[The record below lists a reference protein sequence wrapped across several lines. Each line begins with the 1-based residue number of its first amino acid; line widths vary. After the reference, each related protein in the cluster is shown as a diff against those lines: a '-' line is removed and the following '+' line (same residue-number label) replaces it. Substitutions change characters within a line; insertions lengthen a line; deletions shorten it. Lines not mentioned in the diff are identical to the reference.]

1 MQKFFRPGGS
11 RIIKRQQYNNS
22 FGDFNT
28 SLETLERSSRQKIN
42 TETVNLNNTIDRKD
56 IAHIN
61 NIPSSSTRKH
71 IFPRCAWNILQNR
84 SYDKSHKT
92 SLSKLKE
99 TEIIANIF
107 YNNNDMKLEIMT
119 GGKRE
124 NSQLCRKVTIILLNN
139 QWVKEEIKREIKHLE
154 QMKTET

>member
-1 MQKFFRPGGS
+1 MP
-11 RIIKRQQYNNS
+11 
-22 FGDFNT
+22 
-28 SLETLERSSRQKIN
+28 SLCIL
-42 TETVNLNNTIDRKD
+42 L
-56 IAHIN
+56 
-61 NIPSSSTRKH
+61 KH
-71 IFPRCAWNILQNR
+71 TWNILQNR